1 MTTFYIHRNLGIVYT
16 DEACDYLN
24 KDNPDSSS
32 FFVVHDGEIIEV
44 TFALLEER
52 P

>member
-1 MTTFYIHRNLGIVYT
+1 MSKFYIHKNLGLVYT

-32 FFVVHDGEIIEV
+32 FFVVHENEIVEI
-44 TFALLEER
+44 TFVLLEER